1 MVLWSAIAV
10 ALLWRSADMS
20 GDRAILPLPTGA
32 MASDQLVHPPISQ
45 SFETGDYRFVVTG
58 ADEWQTPVAT
68 GQMYQGDSLL
78 WEKPLPQQYGPRF
91 VVVGERGQVLLV
103 DEFINVAS
111 PYALML
117 LDAAGEPV
125 ATYAFEDIQQVLSVS
140 AADLTR
146 QATSGWWV
154 SAAPQLRQLE
164 DSTAGEAVLISAG
177 GTYLVVNLSAGEL
190 ASYEDLY

>member
-10 ALLWRSADMS
+10 ALLWRSADVS
-20 GDRAILPLPTGA
+20 DGGVILPIPTGV
-32 MASDQLVHPPISQ
+32 MASDQLTHPPISQ
-45 SFETGDYRFVVTG
+45 SFETGGYRFVVTG

-68 GQMYQGDSLL
+68 GKLYQGDSLL

-91 VVVGERGQVLLV
+91 VVVGEQGQVLLV

-117 LDAAGEPV
+117 LDATGEPV

-154 SAAPQLRQLE
+154 SAAPQLMPLE

-177 GTYLVVNLSAGEL
+177 GTYLVVSLSAGEL